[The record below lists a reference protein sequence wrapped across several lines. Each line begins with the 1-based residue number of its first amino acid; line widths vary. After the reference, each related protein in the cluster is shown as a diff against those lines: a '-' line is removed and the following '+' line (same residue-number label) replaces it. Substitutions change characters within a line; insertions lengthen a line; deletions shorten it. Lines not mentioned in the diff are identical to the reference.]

1 MAGFALAFTGLTQ
14 LAALLKKM
22 EGASFGEAWVGS
34 AVVYGPFQ
42 EFGTKVLQERPHWR
56 IAIAELVAGAAGN
69 EALQNDILVGITAG
83 PGEAPMKLALQIER
97 RVKQLIRSKGI
108 IDTGNYRGSIATGR
122 SEDDAFSKSVQRTAK
137 PETIARG

>member
-22 EGASFGEAWVGS
+22 EGASFGDAWVGS
-34 AVVYGPFQ
+34 AVVYGPFH
-42 EFGTKVLQERPHWR
+42 EFGTKVLTARPHWR
-56 IAIAELVAGAAGN
+56 VAIAELVAGAAGN
-69 EALQNDILVGITAG
+69 LELQDEIIQGITAG
-83 PGEAPMKLALQIER
+83 PGVAPIKIALQIER

-122 SEDDAFSKSVQRTAK
+122 SEEAAFAKSVQRTKK
-137 PETIARG
+137 PETIATR